1 MRAGRSKVGVLGSRV
16 EICGRSAG
24 TQNIFAY
31 PLRFSPTI
39 NRQMASGWL
48 RSKGANERRFGLVLG
63 LAIALSVM
71 AIVAIQIQI
80 HQGRLGPSRI
90 AATIIP
96 KGSQVV
102 VSSRPYRGVSS
113 SSSRRCKNMNP
124 SQQIDGD
131 ALSRT
136 YIAAA
141 SGIVAANGMEE
152 SGVQSRLEAMEKKI
166 AQLESEN
173 YELRAQLSATAPTNS
188 DHDQHQRMDP
198 LHSTRHPPYRRL
210 TSILRIRARASI
222 KLCTMNN
229 EPLPRLRLR
238 FNRRQLLPHHPPPPL
253 LLPLLPSSSSSSR
266 SYAPLHHLL
275 QCLLQHRRGA
285 AT

>member
-1 MRAGRSKVGVLGSRV
+1 
-16 EICGRSAG
+16 
-24 TQNIFAY
+24 
-31 PLRFSPTI
+31 
-39 NRQMASGWL
+39 MASGWL

-198 LHSTRHPPYRRL
+198 LHSTRHPPVQTPDEHLEDSSESVNQVVYDEQ
-210 TSILRIRARASI
+210 RAFAAAATEIQQAAASS
-222 KLCTMNN
+222 T
-229 EPLPRLRLR
+229 PST
-238 FNRRQLLPHHPPPPL
+238 PP
-253 LLPLLPSSSSSSR
+253 PSSSLSSPAAAAAAGLTRPSITFFNVFF
-266 SYAPLHHLL
+266 SIVEAP
-275 QCLLQHRRGA
+275 QREERDEA
-285 AT
+285 